1 VLDLLGV
8 GRGVV
13 VLTKTDLVSAEEQ
26 HQRAD
31 EIAEALIGTSLSG
44 ARILPVSVMD
54 GTGLDELTAGL
65 ERLCAEV
72 PDQEAGRPRL
82 WIDRVFTSPGAGL
95 IVTGSLIGG
104 GLSVGDEVVVHPAA
118 DRARVRRI
126 QSHDED
132 LDTVAPGRRVA
143 LNLTGVKREEVHR
156 GDMIGIPGQHRSTTR
171 ILASYR
177 LARYHKT
184 LDKRGSYQLH
194 VGSVDCSAVVT
205 GVDEQHLVAQLGLAL
220 PLSAGDKYI
229 IRDTGRGVVV
239 AGGRVLDP
247 WPGPTVRALAS
258 GPVLEAVS
266 SPDEI
271 ATRLL
276 ELRRRATAFE
286 LTTDSGGGSPMEGDR
301 IDELWLAP
309 GALAQLRDRAVAVAE
324 AFHERQPLREGIPL
338 ATLGAELGVDQD
350 TAAVVV
356 DGSPSLQR
364 IGSFVSVGGREPQLG
379 PEESAA
385 RDAIVMRLRQ
395 GLAVPTV
402 RELGADTELIHL
414 LIRRGELVRVGPDL
428 VMLPDQVASIREII
442 SGIETGFTVSDLRE
456 RTGLSRKYL
465 IPILEW
471 ADAEGLTVRR
481 GETRWPR

>member
-1 VLDLLGV
+1 
-8 GRGVV
+8 
-13 VLTKTDLVSAEEQ
+13 
-26 HQRAD
+26 
-31 EIAEALIGTSLSG
+31 
-44 ARILPVSVMD
+44 
-54 GTGLDELTAGL
+54 
-65 ERLCAEV
+65 
-72 PDQEAGRPRL
+72 
-82 WIDRVFTSPGAGL
+82 
-95 IVTGSLIGG
+95 
-104 GLSVGDEVVVHPAA
+104 
-118 DRARVRRI
+118 
-126 QSHDED
+126 
-132 LDTVAPGRRVA
+132 
-143 LNLTGVKREEVHR
+143 
-156 GDMIGIPGQHRSTTR
+156 
-171 ILASYR
+171 
-177 LARYHKT
+177 
-184 LDKRGSYQLH
+184 
-194 VGSVDCSAVVT
+194 
-205 GVDEQHLVAQLGLAL
+205 
-220 PLSAGDKYI
+220 
-229 IRDTGRGVVV
+229 
-239 AGGRVLDP
+239 
-247 WPGPTVRALAS
+247 
-258 GPVLEAVS
+258 VLEAVS

-301 IDELWLAP
+301 IDDLWLAP